1 VEPLRPITEIL
12 PFAPT
17 DPNSGRQHQRLPFT
31 QGQLLQGLVNARTGP
46 QQFTI
51 DIGGLQ
57 VAAESTTPLQ
67 VGQKLDLQVT
77 ALAPNVELQIV
88 QHNPINQRISASL
101 HLLGQQ
107 ATTLPTLPDLAAAAL
122 DMPDLSAASQK
133 TLQLFARA
141 LAPLPGGSTATPLTM
156 IAQLVD
162 KATTAAAAWNSNSA
176 PSALNAEISGLLKQ
190 LAASPGLPPQLAEQ
204 AATLAAA
211 FAPVQEQ
218 PTADRLTASLE
229 TIATPAS
236 PGPGA
241 QPQQP
246 SPEPD
251 KIPNTLIMQVFF
263 QQLTTTLQ
271 QSPSLPANHP
281 LRQLLAFL
289 TTAQNISAGG
299 STGSTESTGS
309 TGSTG
314 SIGSTGSTGGQQL
327 ETVANRLGMN
337 LERVLAAN
345 KREEAV
351 QTLKF
356 ALMEW
361 SQQAPT
367 NEKHA
372 VQADQLVKTIELYQL
387 LQMRLAG
394 ESVAFQPL
402 PFSFL
407 QQGFLLVDADQ
418 AKNQENGN
426 QGEKAA
432 PKVALHLQ
440 LEGLGNMEIDIH
452 QENGRIAVRFL
463 SEDAER
469 AHYLSGFREEL
480 AQWLTAG
487 RLESVQFLTGA
498 KDPTK
503 VLLEKL
509 VHGPTGMIDA
519 RA

>member
-1 VEPLRPITEIL
+1 MEPLRPITEIQ

-17 DPNSGRQHQRLPFT
+17 DPNSGRQHQRLPFA

-57 VAAESTTPLQ
+57 VTAESTAQLQ
-67 VGQKLDLQVT
+67 VGQKLDLQV
-77 ALAPNVELQIV
+77 ASLVPNVELQIV

-101 HLLGQQ
+101 HLIGQQ
-107 ATTLPTLPDLAAAAL
+107 ATTLPALPDLAAAAQ

-141 LAPLPGGSTATPLTM
+141 LAPLPGGSASAPPLAV

-162 KATTAAAAWNSNSA
+162 KATTAAAAWSSNNA
-176 PSALNAEISGLLKQ
+176 QPALNSEISGLLKQ
-190 LAASPGLPPQLAEQ
+190 LAASPALPPQLAEQ
-204 AATLAAA
+204 AASLAAA
-211 FAPVQEQ
+211 FAPEQEQ
-218 PTADRLTASLE
+218 PAAPNLL
-229 TIATPAS
+229 ATPETTV
-236 PGPGA
+236 A
-241 QPQQP
+241 QALSGTSKQP
-246 SPEPD
+246 LQLPSESNQT
-251 KIPNTLIMQVFF
+251 PNALILQVFF
-263 QQLTTTLQ
+263 QRLTTTLQ
-271 QSPSLPANHP
+271 ESPSLPGNHP
-281 LRQLLAFL
+281 LRQLLTFL
-289 TTAQNISAGG
+289 TAAQSAAGAESAG
-299 STGSTESTGS
+299 SSS
-309 TGSTG
+309 
-314 SIGSTGSTGGQQL
+314 GQQL
-327 ETVANRLGMN
+327 ETVANRLGLN
-337 LERVLAAN
+337 LERVLATN
-345 KREEAV
+345 NREEAV
-351 QTLKF
+351 RTLKF

-361 SQQAPT
+361 SQQAPAS
-367 NEKHA
+367 EKHA
-372 VQADQLVKTIELYQL
+372 PQAEQLVKTIELYQL

-407 QQGFLLVDADQ
+407 QQGYLLVDADQ
-418 AKNQENGN
+418 AKDQENGN
-426 QGEKAA
+426 QGEKTA

-440 LEGLGNMEIDIH
+440 LEGLGNMEIDIR

-509 VHGPTGMIDA
+509 IHGATGMIDA